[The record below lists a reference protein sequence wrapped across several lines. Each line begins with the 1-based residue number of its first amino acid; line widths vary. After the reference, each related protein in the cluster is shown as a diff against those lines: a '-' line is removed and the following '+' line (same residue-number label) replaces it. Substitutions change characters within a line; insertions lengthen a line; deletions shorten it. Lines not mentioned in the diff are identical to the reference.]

1 MSSFVPNADG
11 LAMLEAMGMA
21 TKKCIKALKETDN
34 NVERAVDWI
43 FRSAFLQVFSCYLK
57 HKLENFIGVQ

>member
-1 MSSFVPNADG
+1 MTVTHFYNRAPAGAASSSFVPNADG
-11 LAMLEAMGMA
+11 LAMLEAMGMP

-43 FRSAFLQVFSCYLK
+43 FR
-57 HKLENFIGVQ
+57 